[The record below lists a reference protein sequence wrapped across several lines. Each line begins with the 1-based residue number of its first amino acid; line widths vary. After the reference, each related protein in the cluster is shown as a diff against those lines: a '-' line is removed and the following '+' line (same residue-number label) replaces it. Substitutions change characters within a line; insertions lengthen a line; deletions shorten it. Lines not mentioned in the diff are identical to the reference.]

1 MNFRTRL
8 PELRFEINEATVIS
22 VLTEWVRS
30 TYELSE
36 REYSL
41 EFVKSAIDNQYH
53 VTASFI
59 DPVVRR
65 PTSFEEIAEE
75 ARHDSNFQRPQ
86 PFSPFTIR
94 TPPSADTNT
103 DTNVAEEPGGSD
115 NGVPAPK
122 V

>member
-1 MNFRTRL
+1 MVFRTKL

-41 EFVKSAIDNQYH
+41 DFVKSAIDNQYH

-75 ARHDSNFQRPQ
+75 ARHDSNFQRP
-86 PFSPFTIR
+86 PFTIR
-94 TPPSADTNT
+94 TPSSADTET
-103 DTNVAEEPGGSD
+103 DSDVAEESGGSD